1 MMTTLDLEK
10 EFKEIENLRNS
21 FMNNHEQRMK
31 EVTETINAILNFK
44 LEPIETTDN
53 NQQQSSMDLESMQ
66 NEIMLELDNLLSS
79 L

>member
-31 EVTETINAILNFK
+31 EVTETINAILNFE
-44 LEPIETTDN
+44 LEPIEEIEDN
-53 NQQQSSMDLESMQ
+53 NQHQSLESMQ

>member
-1 MMTTLDLEK
+1 MTTLDLEK

-31 EVTETINAILNFK
+31 EVTEEINAILNFE
-44 LEPIETTDN
+44 LEPIEDN
-53 NQQQSSMDLESMQ
+53 NQHQSKSIKDLESMQ